1 MRAIVLSAGQGKR
14 LLPHTAT
21 KPKCLLEISETRPVL
36 DLQLQTL
43 ARCGVER
50 VTVLTGFGADHVDRF
65 VDGNR
70 FGSMNVETLYNPFY
84 SVTDNLA
91 TCWFARPAMIDDFL
105 LLNGD
110 TLFDDELL
118 LRVLEAP
125 HAPVNVTIDRKG
137 DYDTDDMKVTLD
149 TEGRLCAIGKKL
161 PAHTVD
167 GESIGMLLF
176 RGVGVEQYR
185 DALDRAIRQPESMH
199 NWYLSVVNEMAQK
212 MTVNTISIEGCWWAE
227 IDSPEDLDAARGHF
241 LQPGV
246 ATRAARSAG

>member
-14 LLPHTAT
+14 LLPHTT
-21 KPKCLLEISETRPVL
+21 SIPKCLLEVSADRSVL
-36 DLQLQTL
+36 DLQLQAL
-43 ARCGVER
+43 ARCGVEQ
-50 VTVLTGFGADHVDRF
+50 TMVLTGFGADHVDQF
-65 VDGNR
+65 IDGSG
-70 FGSMNVETLYNPFY
+70 FGDMNVETLYNPFY

-91 TCWFARPAMIDDFL
+91 TCWFARSAMIDDFI

-110 TLFDDELL
+110 TLFEDEVLR
-118 LRVLEAP
+118 RVLDAP

-137 DYDTDDMKVTLD
+137 DYDADDMKVTLD

-161 PAHTVD
+161 PSHTVD

-176 RGVGVEQYR
+176 RGAGVAQYR

-212 MTVNTISIEGCWWAE
+212 MNVATISIEGHWWAE
-227 IDSPEDLDAARGHF
+227 IDSPEDLDAVRSHYLQRG
-241 LQPGV
+241 
-246 ATRAARSAG
+246 